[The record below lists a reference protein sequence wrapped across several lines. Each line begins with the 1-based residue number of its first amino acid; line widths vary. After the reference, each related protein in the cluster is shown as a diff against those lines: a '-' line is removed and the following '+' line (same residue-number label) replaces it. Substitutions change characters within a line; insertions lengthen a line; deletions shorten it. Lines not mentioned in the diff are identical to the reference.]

1 MGKFWSLLLSPFN
14 LQITLKNIP
23 NKITGGYIGILHLP
37 LPTLSTKH
45 VTMAHHKEI
54 PIQLQRAT
62 ININLLNFLFQN
74 IS

>member
-1 MGKFWSLLLSPFN
+1 MGKFSPLLLSPFS
-14 LQITLKNIP
+14 LQ
-23 NKITGGYIGILHLP
+23 ITGGYIAILHLP

-62 ININLLNFLFQN
+62 LNINQLNLLFQN

>member
-1 MGKFWSLLLSPFN
+1 M
-14 LQITLKNIP
+14 P
-23 NKITGGYIGILHLP
+23 NKITGGYIAILHLP

-62 ININLLNFLFQN
+62 ININQLNFLFQN